1 MISCRCNIPPK
12 IILGGD
18 IFYQKF
24 QPQFIIQI
32 YFNMKRNIR
41 KIAILMLIVTLLCT
55 AVSVSAVTNPPIST
69 RSVCVYCGR
78 GTVVTKCWGDYT
90 YYTTGKGMHLPSSN
104 CSVSFYK
111 ATAKEW
117 CSSCYKVNA
126 DLGKHDCYQIHS
138 SCGRGKMWT
147 CIADISAGGDWMPN

>member
-1 MISCRCNIPPK
+1 
-12 IILGGD
+12 
-18 IFYQKF
+18 
-24 QPQFIIQI
+24 
-32 YFNMKRNIR
+32 
-41 KIAILMLIVTLLCT
+41 MLIVTLLCT

-111 ATAKEW
+111 ATAKDGVPVAIKLMPIW
-117 CSSCYKVNA
+117 VNMIA
-126 DLGKHDCYQIHS
+126 TRSILPAVAEKCGPASRIFLPAEIGCRTDL
-138 SCGRGKMWT
+138 
-147 CIADISAGGDWMPN
+147 

>member
-1 MISCRCNIPPK
+1 
-12 IILGGD
+12 
-18 IFYQKF
+18 
-24 QPQFIIQI
+24 
-32 YFNMKRNIR
+32 MKRNIR

-111 ATAKEW
+111 RLLKNGVPVAIKLMPIWVNMIATRSILPAVAEKCGPASRIFLPAEIG
-117 CSSCYKVNA
+117 CRT
-126 DLGKHDCYQIHS
+126 DL
-138 SCGRGKMWT
+138 
-147 CIADISAGGDWMPN
+147 

>member
-1 MISCRCNIPPK
+1 
-12 IILGGD
+12 
-18 IFYQKF
+18 
-24 QPQFIIQI
+24 
-32 YFNMKRNIR
+32 MKRNIR

-55 AVSVSAVTNPPIST
+55 AVSVSAATNPPIST

-126 DLGKHDCYQIHS
+126 DLGKHDCSRSILPAVAEK
-138 SCGRGKMWT
+138 CGPASRIFLPAEIGCRT
-147 CIADISAGGDWMPN
+147 DL

>member
-1 MISCRCNIPPK
+1 
-12 IILGGD
+12 
-18 IFYQKF
+18 
-24 QPQFIIQI
+24 
-32 YFNMKRNIR
+32 MKRNIR

-55 AVSVSAVTNPPIST
+55 AVSVNAATNPPIST

>member
-1 MISCRCNIPPK
+1 
-12 IILGGD
+12 
-18 IFYQKF
+18 
-24 QPQFIIQI
+24 
-32 YFNMKRNIR
+32 
-41 KIAILMLIVTLLCT
+41 
-55 AVSVSAVTNPPIST
+55 
-69 RSVCVYCGR
+69 
-78 GTVVTKCWGDYT
+78 
-90 YYTTGKGMHLPSSN
+90 MHLPSSN

>member
-1 MISCRCNIPPK
+1 
-12 IILGGD
+12 
-18 IFYQKF
+18 
-24 QPQFIIQI
+24 
-32 YFNMKRNIR
+32 MKRNIR

-111 ATAKEW
+111 ATAKECVPVAIKLMPIW
-117 CSSCYKVNA
+117 VNMIA
-126 DLGKHDCYQIHS
+126 TRSILPAVAEKCGPASRIFLPAEIGCRTDL
-138 SCGRGKMWT
+138 
-147 CIADISAGGDWMPN
+147 